1 MTQNINLYDASL
13 RTRRDWA
20 TAETAAT
27 AVGVCA
33 LAVTLATIWA
43 RHDLAQLRGPAA
55 QTTEAL
61 QNAQTEL
68 TDLTQ
73 RVAELKPDARLQADV
88 QLAQTTL
95 TQRHA
100 ALELLRGGDL
110 GVEAGHAAAMSAF
123 ARQSIHGLWLTGLV
137 LDNQQVALRGR
148 ALNPDLIPAYVS
160 RLNKEPALQGRSFRA
175 LDIERP
181 VVAAD
186 ASASMP
192 ARPAAFVEFS
202 LLSAQGAEA
211 PAKVMAQK
219 ETNP

>member
-1 MTQNINLYDASL
+1 MTQNINLYDDSL
-13 RTRRDWA
+13 RSRRDWA
-20 TAETAAT
+20 TAEMAAT

-33 LAVTLATIWA
+33 LAVTLATTWA
-43 RHDLAQLRGPAA
+43 RHDLSQLRGPAA

-61 QNAQTEL
+61 QTAQTEL

-73 RVAELKPDARLQADV
+73 RMAELKPDVRLQADL
-88 QLAQTTL
+88 QLAQTSL

-100 ALELLRGGDL
+100 ALELLRGGGL
-110 GVEAGHAAAMSAF
+110 GVETGHAAAMSAF
-123 ARQSIHGLWLTGLV
+123 ARQSINGLWLTGLV

-148 ALNPDLIPAYVS
+148 ALNPDLIPTYVS

-181 VVAAD
+181 LHAAD
-186 ASASMP
+186 AAASMP
-192 ARPAAFVEFS
+192 ARPAVFVEFS

-211 PAKVMAQK
+211 PAKTAPK
-219 ETNP
+219 EATP